1 MTVPSS
7 ASRSGVP
14 GPGLAQPPA
23 QRVSV
28 LAMAIAGAVTVA
40 NIYFPQPLLEAIAH
54 GLGVT
59 ENSAGLIASA
69 AQIGYAVGILFIVPL
84 TDTARVRRLVTV
96 LLTVTC
102 AGLLVAAAAPNLVT
116 LTVATLAVS
125 TATVLPQ
132 IITPTAA
139 ALAGPE
145 RSGHVVGLIGLGLT
159 LGSTLSRT
167 VSGAVSDASGS
178 WRTAYL
184 VAAAMTGALLLFLPR
199 CMPERLNRGGPR
211 LPYPKLLGSLPGLL
225 AAHREVR
232 LSAFLGATVFAAFS
246 TFWAVLSFHLAEPP
260 FREGPAFAGLFSL
273 YTLPAALLS
282 AYAGRL
288 NDRHGPT
295 VVNVWALGCIGVS
308 FALFGL
314 LGESMAALVIGS
326 NLLTLG
332 TSASQVANQ
341 TRLFVLGGDTTA
353 RLNTIFMLSSF
364 AGGAVGSL
372 AAASA
377 YGAYGWTGMV
387 LTGGAFLALTAAALG
402 LGLVGRARSGKAS
415 A

>member
-1 MTVPSS
+1 
-7 ASRSGVP
+7 
-14 GPGLAQPPA
+14 
-23 QRVSV
+23 
-28 LAMAIAGAVTVA
+28 MAIAGAVTVA

-54 GLGVT
+54 GLGVS

-69 AQIGYAVGILFIVPL
+69 AQIGYAIGILLIVPL
-84 TDTARVRRLVTV
+84 TDTARLRRLVFV
-96 LLTVTC
+96 LLAVTC
-102 AGLLVAAAAPNLVT
+102 AGLLVAAMAPNLAT

-139 ALAGPE
+139 ALAGPD
-145 RSGHVVGLIGLGLT
+145 RSGHVVGLVGLGLT

-167 VSGAVSDASGS
+167 VSGAVSDATGN
-178 WRTAYL
+178 WRAAYL
-184 VAAAMTGALLLFLPR
+184 LAAVLTGALLLFLPR
-199 CMPERLNRGGPR
+199 CMPERLHREGATP
-211 LPYPKLLGSLPGLL
+211 LPYAKLLGSLPGLL

-260 FREGPAFAGLFSL
+260 FRQGPAFAGLFSL

-295 VVNVWALGCIGVS
+295 TVNICALGCIGVS

-314 LGESMAALVIGS
+314 LGDSMAALVVGS

-341 TRLFVLGGDTTA
+341 ARLFVLGGDTAA

-372 AAASA
+372 SAAAI
-377 YGAYGWTGMV
+377 YDTHGWTGMV
-387 LTGGAFLALTAAALG
+387 LVGTAFLVLTAGALG
-402 LGLVGRARSGKAS
+402 QGLLGRTRAGSRSA
-415 A
+415 